1 MAAVLGR
8 GSPDRPLSDQ
18 EVQDLTAVALQEADL
33 RGARVLVLIP
43 DGTRTAPIPL
53 FFRLFHACLAG
64 RVRALDFLV
73 ALGTHPPLS
82 DEALARLVGLSPGER
97 SGALRDVRLFNHRW
111 DLPEAL
117 AVMGA
122 LSREETHALSQG
134 LMDEEVPVAVNR
146 LLLEYD
152 QVLICGPV
160 FPHEVVGFSGGH
172 KYLFPGVAGQAIID
186 ATHWLGALLTNL
198 AINGVVDTPVRAM
211 LDRAASFLSV
221 PILCFSLVMR
231 GEDLVGLY
239 IGPPRESQRA
249 AALLSAQVNV
259 IYLDR
264 AYRQVLA
271 VAPPLYED
279 LWTAAK
285 AMYKT
290 EPIVADG
297 GEVILY
303 APHITE
309 VSYTHGALLDQ
320 IGYHTRD
327 YYLAQ
332 MDRFAHIPRCVLAH
346 STHLKGQGTFANG
359 VEQPRIRVTLA
370 TGIPEERCRRLNLGY
385 RDPATVDLAAWESRE
400 DEGLLLVRKA
410 GETLYRLRGPQG

>member
-8 GSPDRPLSDQ
+8 GSLDRFLSDQ
-18 EVQDLTAVALQEADL
+18 EVRDLTTEALEEVDL

-117 AVMGA
+117 AVVGA

-198 AINGVVDTPVRAM
+198 AVNGVVDTPVRAM

-332 MDRFAHIPRCVLAH
+332 MDRFAHVPRCVLAH

-385 RDPATVDLAAWESRE
+385 RDPATVDLAAWEGRQ

>member
-64 RVRALDFLV
+64 QVRALDFLV

-117 AVMGA
+117 TVVGV

-231 GEDLVGLY
+231 GENLVGLY

-332 MDRFAHIPRCVLAH
+332 MDRFAHVPRCVLAH
-346 STHLKGQGTFANG
+346 STHLKGQGTFASG

-385 RDPATVDLAAWESRE
+385 RDPATVDLAAWERRE